1 MYEKQNMLNTADKD
15 LMCEFIY
22 RSMGRV
28 LNKNVLCWE
37 RPIPQGVSVYT
48 AHPDTGIFE
57 YMFTK
62 DDKFNVVR
70 DSMEE
75 VEEMLNRYGMCD
87 KGGLVLY
94 MNKCML
100 PIVSKHKQYSY

>member
-15 LMCEFIY
+15 LMVEFIY

-48 AHPDTGIFE
+48 AHPDTGKFE

-75 VEEMLNRYGMCD
+75 AEEMLNRYGMCD

-94 MNKCML
+94 MHKCML